1 MFKPKIITFEGIDGS
16 GKTTHINKVKKYLK
30 NKKIKF
36 VSFREPG
43 GSNNSEEIRKL
54 ILNNKNNFNSF
65 TDLLLYMASRN
76 ENMQMLNKYKKKR
89 IILIDRFIHS
99 TIAYQ
104 HYGMGIKENIINILN
119 KLIVKEKKISHTFL
133 LLASKE
139 NLKKRFKIRKKLNR
153 YDNFKLSFY
162 EKIQNGY
169 LKITRKKSNKFTI
182 INSDNEIKMNNQIII
197 KKINLI
203 LKNDR

>member
-16 GKTTHINKVKKYLK
+16 GKTTHIKKVKKYLK
-30 NKKIKF
+30 NKKINF

-43 GSNNSEEIRKL
+43 GSNNSEKIRKL

-76 ENMQMLNKYKKKR
+76 ENMQMLNKYKKNSV
-89 IILIDRFIHS
+89 ILIDRFIHS
-99 TIAYQ
+99 SIAYQ

-119 KLIVKEKKISHTFL
+119 KLIIKEKKISHTFL
-133 LLASKE
+133 LLVSKD

-169 LKITRKKSNKFTI
+169 LKIAKKNSDKFTI
-182 INSDNEIKMNNQIII
+182 INSDNEIKMNYKIII

-203 LKNDR
+203 LKNER